1 MKYQHIEEDY
11 RFIRE
16 RIEQTLK
23 RSDNGNILDILCIQ
37 PNCIQ
42 FKYDGF
48 DFQLQARHNE
58 NPWELTLYSSY
69 YHNIEQCKDK
79 ISALLENWVPSNN
92 RDLEWTISYVPIK
105 DVPEIMV
112 NTLITLLSK

>member
-1 MKYQHIEEDY
+1 MEYAHVEEDY

-16 RIEQTLK
+16 SIEHTLK
-23 RSDNGNILDILCIQ
+23 QSGNGNILDAICFQ
-37 PNCIQ
+37 QNCIQ

-58 NPWELTLYSSY
+58 NPWELTLSSPE

-79 ISALLENWVPSNN
+79 ISSLLKNWVPSYN
-92 RDLEWTISYVPIK
+92 RDLEWTISNVHIK
-105 DVPEIMV
+105 DVPEIMA

>member
-1 MKYQHIEEDY
+1 MEYAHIEEDY

-23 RSDNGNILDILCIQ
+23 QSGNGNILDAICFQ

-58 NPWELTLYSSY
+58 NPCELTLFSPE

-79 ISALLENWVPSNN
+79 ISALLKKWVPSNN
-92 RDLEWTISYVPIK
+92 RDLEWTISYVHIK
-105 DVPEIMV
+105 DVPEIMA